1 MEIDRPESL
10 ESCRLDN
17 ASGSSF
23 SVGMNGDFD
32 AALKSHDGTT
42 LIEAGPAPC
51 DSDYCL
57 KSSSEVEA
65 KPFSA
70 TSMFAPIK

>member
-1 MEIDRPESL
+1 
-10 ESCRLDN
+10 
-17 ASGSSF
+17 
-23 SVGMNGDFD
+23 
-32 AALKSHDGTT
+32 

-57 KSSSEVEA
+57 KSSSEAEA

-70 TSMFAPIK
+70 ESMFAPIN

>member
-1 MEIDRPESL
+1 MPFEPIEKL
-10 ESCRLDN
+10 EYLQAMAEVQQRR
-17 ASGSSF
+17 
-23 SVGMNGDFD
+23 MNDDFD

-57 KSSSEVEA
+57 RSSSEVEA
-65 KPFSA
+65 KPFSE